1 MGKKYIKVG
10 ETHART
16 HTHTHTHM
24 YANTSCF
31 PFGDQAK
38 KEVTSTCLVTL
49 TVTNLVTKNSFKHL
63 TFGVEV
69 QWPALHSGHS
79 LWLTGIC
86 YSVHI
91 VLHTIFITIF

>member
-1 MGKKYIKVG
+1 
-10 ETHART
+10 
-16 HTHTHTHM
+16 M
-24 YANTSCF
+24 YANTSRF
-31 PFGDQAK
+31 SFGNQAK
-38 KEVTSTCLVTL
+38 KEVTTTCLVTL
-49 TVTNLVTKNSFKHL
+49 TMTNLATKNSFKHL

-91 VLHTIFITIF
+91 VLYTIFITIFQEAKNLLEN